1 MSVAC
6 VVLCGGRSSRMGRD
20 KAFLPFGE
28 RDLAHFVYARC
39 KEVFAKSF
47 LCFKTP
53 KPNVNLP
60 MIVES
65 LHSQT
70 TQTHSPNSQKVSEGK
85 DTAFSPLHGIA
96 CALRELKSAYVAF
109 MSVDTPFVNPKILYT
124 LYEQVRECG
133 ANGGYIVQVDEAGAL
148 VREHYLLCVWRKDR
162 LDSLTRAIE
171 AGDFVVGDLVR
182 ELGFITYVVCDEG
195 LSHNLNTPQDYQ
207 HALKNLPRVR

>member
-6 VVLCGGRSSRMGRD
+6 VVLCGGRSSRMGCD

-85 DTAFSPLHGIA
+85 DIAFSPLHGIA

-109 MSVDTPFVNPKILYT
+109 VSVDTPFVNPKILYT

-133 ANGGYIVQVDEAGAL
+133 ANGGYIVQVNEYGVL
-148 VREHYLLCVWRKDR
+148 VREHYLLSVWHRDT
-162 LDSLTRAIE
+162 LDSITRAIE
-171 AGDFVVGDLVR
+171 AREFRVRDLVR
-182 ELGFITYVVCDEG
+182 GLGFITHAVCDTN
-195 LSHNLNTPQDYQ
+195 LDHNLNTKEDYR
-207 HALKNLPRVR
+207 HALEILSQAH

>member
-1 MSVAC
+1 
-6 VVLCGGRSSRMGRD
+6 MGCD

-85 DTAFSPLHGIA
+85 DIAFSPLHGIA

-109 MSVDTPFVNPKILYT
+109 VSVDTPFVNPKILYT

-133 ANGGYIVQVDEAGAL
+133 ANGGYIVQVNEYGVL
-148 VREHYLLCVWRKDR
+148 VREHYLLSVWHRDT
-162 LDSLTRAIE
+162 LDSITRAIE
-171 AGDFVVGDLVR
+171 AREFRVRDLVR
-182 ELGFITYVVCDEG
+182 GLGFITHAVCDTN
-195 LSHNLNTPQDYQ
+195 LDHNLNTKEDYR
-207 HALKNLPRVR
+207 HALEILSQAH